1 MDRAHWTDGSSQYE
15 LDLDRAIELARRKGA
30 RRIGIQVPEG
40 LKRAAHAISRQI
52 QEATGA
58 EVLIS
63 GDPCY
68 GACDLDLALCGEVDL
83 MIHLGHAELGDQA
96 SGHPSNAIFLE
107 ARMGSDLAEAAE
119 NAVPLLRSRRVGLA
133 TTVQHVHKLGR
144 AVDVLKRHGI
154 EALIGPA
161 CSRAKYPGQVLGC
174 SYCTAS
180 ALDVDEYLFLGTG
193 KFHPLGIALAT
204 GKRVI
209 ATDPVTGLAEE
220 IDTSPILKRR
230 FGAISR
236 AFDAKRIAVL
246 VSKKPGQRR
255 FELARKM
262 MEMGLAAGKEM
273 SLIYLDNIEPDRL
286 VNLGLDA
293 AVSTACP
300 RIALDDA
307 AKYKIPVLTPPEFE
321 VLLGKRD
328 WEDYAFDEIGEAY

>member
-1 MDRAHWTDGSSQYE
+1 LDRAPWTDGSSQYE

-30 RRIGIQVPEG
+30 KRIGLQVPEG
-40 LKRAAHAISRQI
+40 LKRAALAISSQI

-58 EVLIS
+58 EVIIS

-68 GACDLDLALCGEVDL
+68 GACDLDTALCTEVDL
-83 MIHLGHAELGDQA
+83 MIHLGHAELGE
-96 SGHPSNAIFLE
+96 SPSNAIFLE
-107 ARMGSDLAEAAE
+107 VRMRSDLAEAAE
-119 NAVPLLRSRRVGLA
+119 NAVPLLRSRRIGLA
-133 TTVQHVHKLGR
+133 TTVQHVHKLGG
-144 AVDVLKRHGI
+144 AADLLKEHGI
-154 EALIGPA
+154 VALIGPA

-174 SYCTAS
+174 NYCTAS

-209 ATDPVTGLAEE
+209 ASDPITGQAEE
-220 IDTSPILKRR
+220 IDTSPILRRR

-236 AFDAKRIAVL
+236 AIDAKRIAVL
-246 VSKKPGQRR
+246 VSKKPGQKR
-255 FELARKM
+255 FDLARKI
-262 MEMGLAAGKEM
+262 MEEGRAAGREM

-286 VNLGLDA
+286 VNLGIDA

-321 VLLGKRD
+321 VLLGHRN
-328 WEDYAFDEIGEAY
+328 WEDYAFDEIGEA